1 MARMRASEAA
11 ALSTASEPTAS
22 ARLAS
27 CHDGAGVLAIAG
39 NALREL
45 ILNDSA
51 TAPAAAVPA
60 STRLRRREALLGLF
74 IPGQSMMPLFAGLA
88 AALLA
93 LGLVIGQTI
102 FAQQEARTRAMNE
115 GDTLL
120 VLNELMSAMLNGET
134 GQRGYLLTGKPD
146 YLAPYLDAKQR
157 RDRAMARLRQVS
169 VKTPDNGFPEEL
181 VRLDRM
187 TDAKFDEMDRSVALT
202 QAGFRD
208 QALALTQA
216 DFGRMQMDA
225 IRREVARLSLDRA
238 NQRRGAFARAETFER
253 RLLPL
258 VGVLSLV
265 ILVLVYAGFRA
276 EGRRSLAEA
285 EAEQAAALRE
295 AKEQTELLA
304 RELNHRVK
312 NLFSVIL
319 SIVSLSGRKQAS
331 STEVVNDIRARIRAL
346 SLAHSASQGGYGTA
360 SVELGPVIAKTMEPY
375 ADDDGARVRVRGPE
389 VDLPA
394 RMVTPLGLIVHEL
407 ATNAVKY
414 GALSVPAGTVDITW
428 EFRGDLGGETAETRE
443 LMLHWVEAGGP
454 AIDAAQAPGSGFGA
468 QMTRL
473 AAGQLGG
480 AIEHEWPNSGAIV
493 RLKFPL
499 P

>member
-1 MARMRASEAA
+1 MS
-11 ALSTASEPTAS
+11 
-22 ARLAS
+22 LAKRR
-27 CHDGAGVLAIAG
+27 DLIAG
-39 NALREL
+39 NPKT
-45 ILNDSA
+45 LNDSA
-51 TAPAAAVPA
+51 TGPAAASPA
-60 STRLRRREALLGLF
+60 PWRQRVSRSLLGK
-74 IPGQSMMPLFAGLA
+74 SMMPLFIGLA

-93 LGLVIGQTI
+93 LALVIGQTV

-115 GDTLL
+115 GNTLL
-120 VLNELMSAMLNGET
+120 ALNELMGAMLNAET
-134 GQRGYLLTGKPD
+134 GQRGFLLTGKRD

-157 RDRAMARLRQVS
+157 RDRAMARLAEISAR
-169 VKTPDNGFPEEL
+169 TPDSAFPQAL
-181 VRLDRM
+181 ANLQRM
-187 TDAKFDEMDRSVALT
+187 TDTKFTELDRSVALV
-202 QAGFRD
+202 QAGFKD
-208 QALALTQA
+208 QALALIQA
-216 DFGRMQMDA
+216 DLGKIQMDA
-225 IRREVARLSLDRA
+225 IRREIARLSLDRA
-238 NQRRGAFARAETFER
+238 SRRREAFER
-253 RLLPL
+253 AASFESRLLPL
-258 VGVLSLV
+258 VGVLSLI
-265 ILVLVYAGFRA
+265 ILVLVYAGIRA

-331 STEVVNDIRARIRAL
+331 SREVVEDIRARVHAL

-360 SVELGPVIAKTMEPY
+360 HVELGPVIVSTMEPY
-375 ADDDGARVRVRGPE
+375 GDGSGTRVRVSGPE
-389 VDLPA
+389 VQLPA

-414 GALSVPAGTVDITW
+414 GGLSIPEGRVEIAWRIDAEAGGQPQLALSWT
-428 EFRGDLGGETAETRE
+428 ES
-443 LMLHWVEAGGP
+443 GGP
-454 AIDAAQAPGSGFGA
+454 AIDPAQAERAGFGS

-480 AIEHEWPNSGAIV
+480 TLEREWPESGAIV